1 MRVYPIKSSPQVSSS
16 CNSGVNSGVNTF
28 IIVVRLTHYVDQW
41 NIITN
46 QILKLVIY
54 EGLVLLHVKSKQ

>member
-1 MRVYPIKSSPQVSSS
+1 MSSS

-54 EGLVLLHVKSKQ
+54 EGLVLLGLHVKSKQ